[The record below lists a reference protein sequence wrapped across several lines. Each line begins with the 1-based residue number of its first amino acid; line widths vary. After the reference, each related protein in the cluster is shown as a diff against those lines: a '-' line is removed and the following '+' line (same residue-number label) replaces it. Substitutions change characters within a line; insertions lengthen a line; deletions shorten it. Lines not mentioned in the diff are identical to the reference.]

1 MEDFFI
7 VLVIFGTL
15 FGIFYL
21 YFTTRN
27 KERLALIEKGTEAS
41 IFKTEG
47 PKLPV
52 WKIII
57 INLSMLSIGAGIGV
71 IVGAIFENTGGFD
84 DDIVYTAA
92 IFIFCGLGLLGGYF
106 ITLKAENKD

>member
-1 MEDFFI
+1 MEDFLI
-7 VLVIFGTL
+7 VLVIFAAF

-27 KERLALIEKGTEAS
+27 KERLALIEKGADAS

-52 WKIII
+52 WKIIVI
-57 INLSMLSIGAGIGV
+57 HLATLSMGAGVGV
-71 IVGAIFENTGGFD
+71 IIGAIFENMGFR

-92 IFIFCGLGLLGGYF
+92 VFLFCGLGLLAGYY
-106 ITLKAENKD
+106 ITLKTEKK

>member
-1 MEDFFI
+1 
-7 VLVIFGTL
+7 
-15 FGIFYL
+15 
-21 YFTTRN
+21 
-27 KERLALIEKGTEAS
+27 
-41 IFKTEG
+41 
-47 PKLPV
+47 
-52 WKIII
+52 
-57 INLSMLSIGAGIGV
+57 MLSIGAGIGV